1 MLAVPSGVALASRV
15 TNRASELADAR
26 TETAWRTDAHWATP
40 AELVSRTGDG
50 TFNAGSGDAGRT
62 SGSSAA
68 YEDGVER
75 DEARSAITTAVLAA
89 RPRATAP
96 TSLLCR
102 VFANLGHP
110 EYFGFV
116 LAFRLG
122 RATTK
127 CVEATIPR
135 TSDMGFPWSKAA
147 AAGISPARKRI
158 QAA

>member
-40 AELVSRTGDG
+40 AGLFSRTGDG

-62 SGSSAA
+62 GGSSAA
-68 YEDGVER
+68 YEDDVER
-75 DEARSAITTAVLAA
+75 DETRSAITTAVLAA
-89 RPRATAP
+89 KPRATAP
-96 TSLLCR
+96 SLFCR
-102 VFANLGHP
+102 VFANPGHP

-116 LAFRLG
+116 LAFRAG

-135 TSDMGFPWSKAA
+135 TSDMGLPSSKAA
-147 AAGISPARKRI
+147 AAGVTPARKRI

>member
-1 MLAVPSGVALASRV
+1 MLAVPSGVTLASRV

-40 AELVSRTGDG
+40 AELFSRTGDG

-62 SGSSAA
+62 GGSSTANV
-68 YEDGVER
+68 EGVER
-75 DEARSAITTAVLAA
+75 DEMRSAIMTAALAA
-89 RPRATAP
+89 KAESDHSDEPFLPRL
-96 TSLLCR
+96 S
-102 VFANLGHP
+102 NLGHP
-110 EYFGFV
+110 EYFGFF

-135 TSDMGFPWSKAA
+135 TSDMGFPSSKAA
-147 AAGISPARKRI
+147 AAGITPARKRI

>member
-15 TNRASELADAR
+15 TNRALELADAR
-26 TETAWRTDAHWATP
+26 TETARRTDAHWATP
-40 AELVSRTGDG
+40 AELFSGTGDG

-62 SGSSAA
+62 GGSSTA

-75 DEARSAITTAVLAA
+75 DEMRSAITTAVLAA
-89 RPRATAP
+89 KPRATAP
-96 TSLLCR
+96 TSLFCR

-110 EYFGFV
+110 EYFGFF

-135 TSDMGFPWSKAA
+135 TSDMGFPSSKAA
-147 AAGISPARKRI
+147 AAGVTPARKRI